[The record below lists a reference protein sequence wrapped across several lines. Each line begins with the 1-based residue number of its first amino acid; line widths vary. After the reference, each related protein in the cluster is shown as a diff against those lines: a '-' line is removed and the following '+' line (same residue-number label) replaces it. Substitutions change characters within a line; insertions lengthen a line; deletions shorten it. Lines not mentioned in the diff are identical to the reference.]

1 MILMGAW
8 EDGYRTGYNDAGN
21 QSRNL
26 IPETM
31 RMRPIQTPQK
41 KKRVGKKDPKMAKAL
56 RMANKAGRKKDKS
69 FRKGWDQ
76 GRIMRYAHSL
86 RRRM

>member
-8 EDGYRTGYNDAGN
+8 EDGYRTGYNDAVN
-21 QSRNL
+21 QSRNF

-69 FRKGWDQ
+69 FRNGWDQ